1 VDRRP
6 ALKLFSTE
14 QLHRVEISLRV
25 YRLADS
31 EKSEKRKNPAQKIVE
46 IDQNLEKSL
55 QNEKTG
61 LVKPMNFKL
70 PVKIRDSKLKLQIPA
85 ADLPFPPLLVPGWP
99 LAPALYGYTWVPDL
113 AFNF

>member
-1 VDRRP
+1 LETR
-6 ALKLFSTE
+6 ASKLK
-14 QLHRVEISLRV
+14 
-25 YRLADS
+25 
-31 EKSEKRKNPAQKIVE
+31 KSEKRKNRPQKLTK

-85 ADLPFPPLLVPGWP
+85 ADL
-99 LAPALYGYTWVPDL
+99 YGYTWVPDL